1 MTGEEVAESVE
12 ISCKNG
18 ILHVKTTLRLE
29 ESGFN
34 PDYLK

>member
-18 ILHVKTTLRLE
+18 ILHVKITLQLE
-29 ESGFN
+29 EYGF
-34 PDYLK
+34 KS